1 MLSNLEPLSKD
12 EHAAL
17 EALAI
22 GPPPPRL
29 GRFRENSKPG
39 CCSNAIEC

>member
-22 GPPPPRL
+22 GPPPRL